1 MKITQKRIFL
11 AALESFV
18 IVFLSHIISA
28 CANALFVSNMFDEDF
43 FSERGLGVWHMIFFL
58 MIFNSLV
65 IAVGSND
72 KYSKEAFL
80 DRVKDNKLSSH
91 LRYAVSSVDFYVA
104 FVCITVISLVLPV
117 DTFYDFVG
125 KAFLLGSDDN
135 ELVSLLIILPIMW
148 VILFAARIAVQRNW
162 YRSEKKKKSSLTR
175 EKKAKMPS
183 IIKNVFKV
191 AVIYVAV
198 SIGLP
203 WLFPFLFVLWEL
215 GGEMIFVW
223 IAAIPLAL
231 ILITVTVFYIRAFSK
246 RVSFVKRIKKY
257 CVDNSILLSDIK
269 KPYASVVVSQSGF
282 DFSVEKNGVKYDCK
296 MIAGVFPSASIVFSD
311 KGSGLIQNS
320 IKIRN
325 VELFRFLT
333 KFEFGYESDGR
344 RILILVPTPK
354 MFYVSENQSSPRRG
368 DVGERVGDYT
378 IYNST
383 GFLNALRRDCL

>member
-1 MKITQKRIFL
+1 MGSMRKRIGSAVL
-11 AALESFV
+11 KSFV

-28 CANALFVSNMFDEDF
+28 CANALFVSNMFEEDF

-80 DRVKDNKLSSH
+80 DRVKDNKLFSH
-91 LRYAVSSVDFYVA
+91 LRYAVASVDFYVA
-104 FVCITVISLVLPV
+104 LVGVTVISLILPV

-135 ELVSLLIILPIMW
+135 KLVSLLIILPIMW
-148 VILFAARIAVQRNW
+148 VILFAARVAVQRNW
-162 YRSEKKKKSSLTR
+162 YLSDKKKKSSVK
-175 EKKAKMPS
+175 EKKRKLPPVVKS
-183 IIKNVFKV
+183 VLTV
-191 AVIYVAV
+191 AVIYMAV

-203 WLFPFLFVLWEL
+203 WLFPFFFVLLEL
-215 GGEMIFVW
+215 GGAMIFVW
-223 IAAIPLAL
+223 IAAILLAL
-231 ILITVTVFYIRAFSK
+231 TLITVTVFYIRAFSK
-246 RVSFVKRIKKY
+246 RASFVKRIKKY

-296 MIAGVFPSASIVFSD
+296 MIAGVFPRASIVFFD
-311 KGSGLIQNS
+311 KGSGLIQKS